1 MGQRVMNFTFLM
13 CEEPPTVRWRTLE
26 PRKEDGL
33 SKVKFRAGSSNV
45 IRPTRALRC
54 SLVWMSGKGSEKPH
68 CEHRGR
74 CLEAGL
80 NRAFQAARPV
90 VRVYAITEDTWRQVL
105 EFSRVVHEDLS
116 NYDPEGAWPV
126 LVDEFVD
133 HMYRSSSC
141 SCIAEA
147 CACDPSA
154 VLSSSEVLDATSQ
167 LNRANTLPG
176 MAATAGSKKDERR
189 GVFVTTFEAST
200 AGETSAH
207 VLRWVLTDESFVVE
221 KFFSMYSGARASD
234 DSFFRIAFL

>member
-1 MGQRVMNFTFLM
+1 MAGDEKGEELILRVFSANSISVK

-45 IRPTRALRC
+45 IRPTRVRIVALNPSQFAAALRC

-133 HMYRSSSC
+133 HMYRKSSC
-141 SCIAEA
+141 FQKLVMLLHCGSLRLRSECSAELFGSFG
-147 CACDPSA
+147 CYLSIEPSEYTTRQEN
-154 VLSSSEVLDATSQ
+154 S
-167 LNRANTLPG
+167 LP
-176 MAATAGSKKDERR
+176 
-189 GVFVTTFEAST
+189 
-200 AGETSAH
+200 
-207 VLRWVLTDESFVVE
+207 L
-221 KFFSMYSGARASD
+221 
-234 DSFFRIAFL
+234 